1 MTNEDLDQIRAL
13 LREEIR
19 GEIAA
24 SEQRM
29 APLLREEIAAS
40 EQRMAA
46 LLRGEIAASEQ
57 RMAALLRE
65 EIREEIAA
73 SEQRM
78 TARQDRAV
86 EMIAGEISS
95 LREDMNHR
103 FEAVDRRFEVLDRR
117 TERISE
123 SMAAMTRWAD
133 KLDRDSL
140 SLTGT
145 QAAQQRAIDDL
156 AARVNRIERELR
168 PGQQQ

>member
-19 GEIAA
+19 GEIAT

-29 APLLREEIAAS
+29 TALLREEFAAS
-40 EQRMAA
+40 EQRMNV
-46 LLRGEIAASEQ
+46 
-57 RMAALLRE
+57 
-65 EIREEIAA
+65 
-73 SEQRM
+73 
-78 TARQDRAV
+78 RQDRAV

-140 SLTGT
+140 GLTGT

-156 AARVNRIERELR
+156 AARVNRIER
-168 PGQQQ
+168 

>member
-29 APLLREEIAAS
+29 AALLREEIAAS
-40 EQRMAA
+40 EQR
-46 LLRGEIAASEQ
+46 LTI
-57 RMAALLRE
+57 
-65 EIREEIAA
+65 
-73 SEQRM
+73 
-78 TARQDRAV
+78 RQDRAV

-117 TERISE
+117 TERISD